1 MSVDYVEM
9 GKRIR
14 EIRESK
20 GLTQAA
26 LSELAGIEPSNLS
39 HIERAA
45 TKVSLPTLINI
56 ANALEVSLDELVCG
70 SLVKSEHISVQRI
83 DELLSDCSPFE
94 LKAIYEMLKTIK
106 TVLRKY
112 GERLT
117 IIVYFCLTD
126 SIDGDA
132 QLYTETHNL
141 LLCT

>member
-1 MSVDYVEM
+1 MVIEVLCELTKIYD
-9 GKRIR
+9 IR
-14 EIRESK
+14 FHVV
-20 GLTQAA
+20 
-26 LSELAGIEPSNLS
+26 LAYSPSMKDFSYLEHTVMPEGIENVPPRLAIIYRNKYML
-39 HIERAA
+39 
-45 TKVSLPTLINI
+45 
-56 ANALEVSLDELVCG
+56 